1 MPPKPRHKPARVD
14 YDSRRV
20 PASKLVWRCP
30 PSGLDFETTDDIELS
45 TGIIGQRRAVEALEL
60 GLEIESSGYNI
71 FVTGPIG
78 TGRTTTVR
86 KLLARVEDGRR
97 AEDKCYVYNFQDP
110 DRPRLLRLE
119 AGQGRRFQKDMDECI
134 AQLVQSIPQAFEGE
148 NYQRR
153 RQDIVEEFKERG
165 AARVREFE
173 KKVAA
178 AGFALVQPA
187 PMQRPE
193 LAPIVEKQPVRVEA
207 LDGLVEEGRLTREQA
222 AAIKA
227 QHRQLTD
234 EMVAVFKEIRGF
246 ELAAREALVQLDQ
259 SVIGPLVTERL
270 AELRE
275 RYPQPCVAA
284 HLDAVHQALLA
295 RIDTFRRHP
304 AEGQEAPE
312 TGDAYLEFRVNVL
325 VDQTGVT
332 QPPVIFETNP
342 SYKNL
347 FGAIERVWDRG
358 GQWRTDFTQVKA
370 GSILRADGGFLVLN
384 ALDVLLEPAV
394 WPALKRTLRNRRLEI
409 TTDPYSALF
418 GGTALKPEPIDI
430 DLKVIIIGDPMVY
443 ALLTAYDEDFR
454 KVFRVR
460 ADFDWEM
467 DLDADAVREYA
478 QVIRAL
484 CEKER
489 LRPFD
494 RAGVQAVVE
503 YGVRLA
509 GRQNKVSTR
518 FNIITDVLKEASYW
532 AGKAGAKVVTAA
544 HVREALEKRR
554 DRVRLHEEKLQEM
567 INQGTLFIDVDGSVV
582 GQVNGLAVYET
593 PEYAFGKPVRI
604 TAKTGVGSAGIIN
617 IEREAQLSGR
627 THDKGVYILTGFLR
641 ARYAQKQPLAFTA
654 SICFEQSY
662 AGIDGDSASSTEV
675 YAILSDL
682 SGLPIRQDLAVTGSV
697 NQRGQIQPIG
707 GVNWKIEG
715 FFETCRQRGLT
726 GRQGVIVPRANLP
739 DLMLRP
745 EVTAAVEQGRFHIY
759 AVATIDEG
767 IELLTGTPAAEVDRR
782 VRRRL
787 AELARL
793 ARRSDSGKKS

>member
-1 MPPKPRHKPARVD
+1 MRPARRRRQPSVD
-14 YDSRRV
+14 YAGRRV
-20 PASKLVWRCP
+20 PPDRLVWHCQLA
-30 PSGLDFETTDDIELS
+30 GFDFKTTDDINIS

-60 GLEIESSGYNI
+60 GLKIESSGYNI
-71 FVTGPIG
+71 FVTGPVG
-78 TGRTTTVR
+78 TGRTTTVLN
-86 KLLARVEDGRR
+86 LLSRIKDGRR
-97 AEDKCYVYNFQDP
+97 AGDKCYVHNFQDP
-110 DRPRLLRLE
+110 DRPRLLRLD
-119 AGQGRRFQKDMDECI
+119 AGQGRRFRADMDEFI
-134 AQLVQSIPQAFEGE
+134 AQLARSIPQAFEGE
-148 NYQRR
+148 GYQRQ
-153 RQDIVEEFKERG
+153 RQDIVEDFKERG

-173 KKVAA
+173 KKIAA
-178 AGFALVQPA
+178 AGFALVQQA

-193 LAPIVEKQPVRVEA
+193 LAPIVEKQPVRLEA
-207 LDGLVEEGRLTREQA
+207 LDGLVEEGRLTAERA
-222 AAIKA
+222 ASTKV

-234 EMVAVFKEIRGF
+234 EMVAVFKEIRSF
-246 ELAAREALVQLDQ
+246 ELAAREALVKLDQ
-259 SVIGPLVTERL
+259 SVVEPLVDERL

-275 RYPQPCVAA
+275 SHPQPCVADYLA
-284 HLDAVHQALLA
+284 AVRQALLA
-295 RIDTFRRHP
+295 RIDLFRRQP
-304 AEGQEAPE
+304 ADSQDPPE
-312 TGDAYLEFRVNVL
+312 PGDAYLEFRVNVL
-325 VDQTGVT
+325 VDQTGVE

-342 SYKNL
+342 GYKNL
-347 FGAIERVWDRG
+347 FGAIERVWDRS
-358 GQWRTDFTQVKA
+358 GQWRTDFMQVKA

-418 GGTALKPEPIDI
+418 GGTSLKPEPIDI
-430 DLKVIIIGDPMVY
+430 DLKVIVIGDPTVY

-460 ADFDWEM
+460 ADFDWVM
-467 DLDADAVREYA
+467 DLDANAVREYA

-484 CEKER
+484 CDKER

-518 FNIITDVLKEASYW
+518 FNVITDVLKEASFW
-532 AGKAGAKVVTAA
+532 AGRAGAKVVTAE
-544 HVREALEKRR
+544 HVSQALEKRR
-554 DRVRLHEEKLQEM
+554 DRVRLQEEKLQEL
-567 INQGTLFIDVDGSVV
+567 ITQGTLFIDVDGSEV

-604 TAKTGVGSAGIIN
+604 TARTGVGTAGIIN

-641 ARYAQKQPLAFTA
+641 ARYARKQPLAFTA

-726 GRQGVIVPRANLP
+726 GRQGVIVPKANLA

-745 EVTAAVEQGRFHIY
+745 EVVAAVEQGKFHVY
-759 AVATIDEG
+759 AVGTVDEG

-782 VRRRL
+782 VRKRL
-787 AELARL
+787 AELVRC
-793 ARRSDSGKKS
+793 ARRSDSKKKP